1 MKQSILLAL
10 KDSKS
15 CRSVLNYFARLPFH
29 PDSLDITLLHVFRQ
43 PTAGDELMGED
54 FARTEAARA
63 ESVLEDAKAFLVE
76 QGLNPANIRLRLVT
90 DPYPT
95 VTDGIIDQFGRDIY
109 HMVVIGRRKKSKSE
123 EFVMGDVSVKLVR
136 ALESTAVLVV
146 KSI

>member
-1 MKQSILLAL
+1 MRQSILVAL

-15 CRSVLNYFARLPFH
+15 SQSVVNYFARLPFQ

-54 FARTEAARA
+54 FIQKEAGRVQ
-63 ESVLEDAKAFLVE
+63 SMLDDAKKALIE
-76 QGLNPANIRLRLVT
+76 QGVDPARIHLRLAT

-95 VTDGIIDQFGRDIY
+95 VTEGIIDHFSRDIY

-123 EFVMGDVSVKLVR
+123 EFVLGDVSVKLVR
-136 ALESTAVLVV
+136 ALEGAAVLVV
-146 KSI
+146 KTI